1 MAKDLKQENV
11 SKGGVYV
18 GRGQKSQGLRDPPQ
32 GDFHP
37 KENIVESKGRRVDL
51 LGAEDRMLRFKVLKR
66 SQGYRAAPIYTGNQR
81 LDTAYP
87 TSHSPVPQ
95 GAACAVLRC
104 GLRGGA

>member
-37 KENIVESKGRRVDL
+37 KENSRIERSTCRFTGGRGPD
-51 LGAEDRMLRFKVLKR
+51 AT
-66 SQGYRAAPIYTGNQR
+66 I
-81 LDTAYP
+81 
-87 TSHSPVPQ
+87 
-95 GAACAVLRC
+95 
-104 GLRGGA
+104 